1 MQIVI
6 IDNYD
11 SFVYNI
17 VRYINDATESKAIVL
32 RNDAIDKTVLENAD
46 AIVLSP
52 GPGIP
57 EEAGQLMKIIE
68 EFHDRK
74 PILGICL
81 GHQALGQFFGAELI
95 QNDFPLHG
103 KATIIHKVIESE
115 LFHQLPTQFE
125 VGRYHSWSIKNNS
138 SVLETTSETDEQEV
152 MSFRHRSLPII
163 GLQFHP
169 ESILTSNGRQIIENW
184 VQSITLKYA
193 AI

>member
-17 VRYINDATESKAIVL
+17 IRYVNEATKCKAIVL

-57 EEAGQLMKIIE
+57 EEAGELMNIVE
-68 EFHDRK
+68 EYHNRK

-95 QNDFPLHG
+95 QNEFPLHG
-103 KATIIHKVIESE
+103 KATIIHKVTESE
-115 LFHQLPTQFE
+115 LFVQLPAQFE

-138 SVLETTSETDEQEV
+138 PVLEITSETDEQEV
-152 MSFRHRSLPII
+152 MSFKHQSLPIY

-169 ESILTSNGRQIIENW
+169 ESILTPNGRQIIENW
-184 VQSITLKYA
+184 VQSIT
-193 AI
+193 

>member
-17 VRYINDATESKAIVL
+17 VRYINDATSQKAVVM
-32 RNDAIDKTVLENAD
+32 RNDKVDFALLEKAD

-57 EEAGQLMKIIE
+57 EEAGDLMKVIE
-68 EFHDRK
+68 QFHATK

-81 GHQALGQFFGAELI
+81 GHQAIGEYFGARLV
-95 QNDFPLHG
+95 QNKLPLHG
-103 KATIIHKVIESE
+103 KSTLINKVIDDK
-115 LFHQLPTQFE
+115 LFIGLPAKFE
-125 VGRYHSWSIKNNS
+125 VGRYHSWSIENNS
-138 SVLETTSETDEQEV
+138 SVLEVTSQTDEKEV
-152 MSFRHRSLPII
+152 MAIKHESLPIY

-169 ESILTSNGRQIIENW
+169 ESILTPNGRQIIQNW
-184 VQSITLKYA
+184 IATIQPKNTAL
-193 AI
+193 

>member
-17 VRYINDATESKAIVL
+17 VRYINDATSQKAAVM
-32 RNDAIDKTVLENAD
+32 RNDKIDFALLEKAD

-57 EEAGQLMKIIE
+57 EEAGELMKVIE
-68 EFHDRK
+68 QFHAEK

-81 GHQALGQFFGAELI
+81 GHQAIGEYFGARLV
-95 QNDFPLHG
+95 QNEFPLHG
-103 KATIIHKVIESE
+103 KSTLINKVIDDK
-115 LFHQLPTQFE
+115 LFIGLPAKFE
-125 VGRYHSWSIKNNS
+125 VGRYHSWSIENNS
-138 SVLETTSETDEQEV
+138 SVLEVTSQTDQNEV
-152 MSFRHRSLPII
+152 MSIKHASLPIY

-169 ESILTSNGRQIIENW
+169 ESILTPNGRQIIQNW
-184 VQSITLKYA
+184 IATIQLKTT

>member
-17 VRYINDATESKAIVL
+17 VRYINDATKCKAIVL
-32 RNDAIDKTVLENAD
+32 RNDLIDKTVLENAD

-57 EEAGQLMKIIE
+57 EEAGRLMEIIG
-68 EFHDRK
+68 EFYNRK

-95 QNDFPLHG
+95 QNEFPLHG
-103 KATIIHKVIESE
+103 KGTFIRKVKECDIFNE
-115 LFHQLPTQFE
+115 LPTQFE

-138 SVLETTSETDEQEV
+138 PVLEITSETDEQEV
-152 MSFRHRSLPII
+152 MSFKHQTLPIH

-169 ESILTSNGRQIIENW
+169 ESILTPNGRQIIENW
-184 VQSITLKYA
+184 IQSITLKKA
-193 AI
+193 AS

>member
-17 VRYINDATESKAIVL
+17 VRYINDATSQKAVVM
-32 RNDAIDKTVLENAD
+32 RNDKIDFSILEKAD

-57 EEAGQLMKIIE
+57 EEAGDLMKVIE
-68 EFHDRK
+68 LFHTKK

-81 GHQALGQFFGAELI
+81 GHQAIGQFFGARLV
-95 QNDFPLHG
+95 QNKLPLHG
-103 KATIIHKVIESE
+103 KSTLINKVLDDK
-115 LFHQLPTQFE
+115 LFIGLPAKFE
-125 VGRYHSWSIKNNS
+125 VGRYHSWSIRSNS
-138 SVLETTSETDEQEV
+138 SVLEVTSQTDEKEV
-152 MSFRHRSLPII
+152 MAIKHQSLPIS

-169 ESILTSNGRQIIENW
+169 ESILTPNGRQIIQNW
-184 VQSITLKYA
+184 VATIELKKVA
-193 AI
+193 L

>member
-17 VRYINDATESKAIVL
+17 VRYINDATSQKAVVM
-32 RNDAIDKTVLENAD
+32 RNDKVDFALLEKAD

-57 EEAGQLMKIIE
+57 EEAGDLMKVIE
-68 EFHDRK
+68 QFHATK

-81 GHQALGQFFGAELI
+81 GHQAIGEYFGARLV
-95 QNDFPLHG
+95 QNKLPLHG
-103 KATIIHKVIESE
+103 KSTLINKVIDDK
-115 LFHQLPTQFE
+115 LFIGLPAKFE
-125 VGRYHSWSIKNNS
+125 VGRYHSWSIENNS
-138 SVLETTSETDEQEV
+138 SALEVTSQTDEKEV
-152 MSFRHRSLPII
+152 MAIKHELLPIY

-169 ESILTSNGRQIIENW
+169 ESILTPNGRQIIQNW
-184 VQSITLKYA
+184 IATIQPKNTAL
-193 AI
+193 

>member
-17 VRYINDATESKAIVL
+17 VRYLNDTTGSKAIVL
-32 RNDAIDKTVLENAD
+32 RNDKVDFELLEKAD

-57 EEAGQLMKIIE
+57 EEAGDLMKIIE
-68 EFHDRK
+68 QFHLKK

-81 GHQALGQFFGAELI
+81 GHQALGQFFGASLI
-95 QNDFPLHG
+95 QNALPLHG
-103 KATIIHKVIESE
+103 KSTLINKVNDDK
-115 LFHQLPTQFE
+115 LFVGLPAKFE
-125 VGRYHSWSIKNNS
+125 VGRYHSWSIESDSPELQIIAQTGEK
-138 SVLETTSETDEQEV
+138 EI
-152 MSFRHRSLPII
+152 MAIRHKTLPIF

-169 ESILTSNGRQIIENW
+169 ESILTPNGRQIIQNW
-184 VQSITLKYA
+184 VATIQLNKVEL
-193 AI
+193 